1 MKIQI
6 PNILTIGR
14 IIIVPIFVLTFFLP
28 GYFGD
33 LIPFFL
39 FALALLFILFLLSK
53 ISFPAPK
60 QEIKK
65 NITNEIIKLK

>member
-1 MKIQI
+1 MQFNYNNRISAKSSYKKKLL
-6 PNILTIGR
+6 NFLLYILA
-14 IIIVPIFVLTFFLP
+14 FL
-28 GYFGD
+28 
-33 LIPFFL
+33 
-39 FALALLFILFLLSK
+39 LALFLLSK